1 MRIVIRADASA
12 QMGSGH
18 VMRCLALANALHA
31 HATITFVV
39 RQLPAPLAAWIDAA
53 GHQIRY
59 LPEAPAAHDEL
70 FHSHWLGVSQ
80 ADDGR
85 ASAQIMQ
92 SMGQVDWL
100 IMDHYAL
107 DWRWQQQVRPYTS
120 RLLVI
125 DDLADRV
132 HDCDVLLD
140 QNQYC
145 ALEQRYTGKVP
156 ATATL
161 LLGARYALLR
171 DEFVQARRQARVR
184 SGAVKRLLVFF
195 GGMDSHNYTGRLLAV
210 LPQRLDPQVAVDVVI
225 GAQHPQRVAI
235 EQLCQQQGYT
245 CHVQTPHMAALMV
258 QADLAV
264 GAGGSASWERCCL
277 GLPSMAFAIADNQ
290 VQLTHDAA
298 LQGLIDSPQV
308 DWQQPITVANA
319 LHSFMLNPLARERMS
334 RLGWQM
340 VDGQGMARV
349 LQALGCCR
357 VRVRPATAADSQD
370 LWRWRNHPRIR
381 AVSRHTAEID
391 WDTHQRWLT
400 ATLAN
405 PDRLLLVGEL
415 DGAPVGV
422 VRLDRAGDRAEVSI
436 YRVPED
442 TRPEL
447 GRELLQAA
455 VRFAAGH
462 FPTVQQLEAEV
473 LADNQASHRLF
484 TQAGFSR
491 TRTVY
496 CTMIPRAT

>member
-18 VMRCLALANALHA
+18 VMRCLALANALQA

-70 FHSHWLGVSQ
+70 FHSEWLGVSQ

-92 SMGQVDWL
+92 SLGSVDWL

-184 SGAVKRLLVFF
+184 SGAVERLLVFF
-195 GGMDSHNYTGRLLAV
+195 GGMDPHNYTGRLLAV

-277 GLPSMAFAIADNQ
+277 GLPSLAFAVADNQ

-298 LQGLIDSPQV
+298 LQGLLDSPQV
-308 DWQQPITVANA
+308 DWQQPVTVADA
-319 LHSFMLNPLARERMS
+319 LSALMANPLARARMS
-334 RLGWQM
+334 RLGM
-340 VDGQGMARV
+340 AAVDGQGMARV
-349 LQALGCCR
+349 LQAIGFR
-357 VRVRPATAADSQD
+357 K
-370 LWRWRNHPRIR
+370 
-381 AVSRHTAEID
+381 
-391 WDTHQRWLT
+391 HQIAI
-400 ATLAN
+400 ATL
-405 PDRLLLVGEL
+405 DL
-415 DGAPVGV
+415 
-422 VRLDRAGDRAEVSI
+422 
-436 YRVPED
+436 
-442 TRPEL
+442 
-447 GRELLQAA
+447 
-455 VRFAAGH
+455 
-462 FPTVQQLEAEV
+462 
-473 LADNQASHRLF
+473 
-484 TQAGFSR
+484 
-491 TRTVY
+491 
-496 CTMIPRAT
+496 